1 MLFILKKI
9 VKSLTREE
17 KEIWRNYVD
26 NFSDT
31 NDKSS
36 ATMNTGIVKAA
47 NAKESQI
54 NTDRIN
60 KIESKSSKLSIS
72 LDKKVFTKLKNGKLK
87 PERTLDLHGYSYQKA
102 FTEVIAFIKLAYRDK
117 KRLILIITGKGS
129 NLSESENYFLENHRG
144 VLRKAFPNWLENEG
158 LRPLILNVTSAHYTH
173 GGDGAYYVYLKKNS
187 QNIPTQIY

>member
-1 MLFILKKI
+1 LKKI
-9 VKSLTREE
+9 VKSLTIEE

-36 ATMNTGIVKAA
+36 ATVNTGIVKASS
-47 NAKESQI
+47 AKESQI
-54 NTDRIN
+54 NRDRIN
-60 KIESKSSKLSIS
+60 KIKSKSSKLSIS
-72 LDKKVFTKLKNGKLK
+72 LDKKVFIKLKNGKLK

-144 VLRKAFPNWLENEG
+144 VLRKAFPNWLENKG